1 MSHLFNVGD
10 QVKIIK
16 SGSGCHP
23 DTVGVVVTI
32 TELGKYANSGENGYK
47 IDNLDIETNTKN
59 NGYNGFIGESSFE
72 LYKKKI
78 IDKTLDLN
86 KVKKIKM
93 STTKTR
99 KTTKIKVA
107 ETRIIDSS
115 LINKEEVFKMLA
127 LSEATGIPLL
137 LVGAPGTAKTKTVI
151 EYSKAWLQKGG
162 TAVTNQDFM
171 NKLYILETDEG
182 TKSSEV
188 KGMPD
193 LQTLFTENK
202 YEITAPISTADI
214 VVINEVD
221 KASSNVRNSL
231 LGVMNEKFLFNGKYK
246 MPCKWKLF
254 VATCNEIPKDEVKSP
269 FWDRF
274 MLKMNVSRVSAGEMS
289 KYYASGAKNYTET
302 IEIGIPNKA
311 EMDSVTIP
319 SSKLEKF
326 LEVGYSSLS
335 DRTLTFV
342 PLLTKAV
349 SFIWNVSVDKA
360 LVKVASIMISNSAAS
375 DLQNKLYS
383 PEVKNILNRIET
395 LQSYNNEASLN
406 QALTELEGLIAGYAS
421 QGKIDQQQVEE
432 IESTLSYVLE
442 THPARD
448 TSKQME
454 SELEDLMAAQE
465 VEDATLPF

>member
-1 MSHLFNVGD
+1 MSYLFDIGD

-23 DTVGVVVTI
+23 NTLGVIVTI
-32 TELGKYANSGENGYK
+32 TELGKYSYGGENGYK
-47 IDNLDIETNTKN
+47 IDNLDIETNAKGN
-59 NGYNGFIGESSFE
+59 HHNGFIGESSFE

-93 STTKTR
+93 STK
-99 KTTKIKVA
+99 KTTKNSTA
-107 ETRIIDSS
+107 EVRTITSS
-115 LINKEEVFKMLA
+115 LINKEEIFRMLA
-127 LSEATGIPLL
+127 LSEATQLPLL
-137 LVGAPGTAKTKTVI
+137 LVGKPGTGKTKTVI

-162 TAVTNQDFM
+162 NTVTNQDFM

-221 KASSNVRNSL
+221 KASSNIRNSL

-254 VATCNEIPKDEVKSP
+254 VATCNEIPKDEVNSP

-289 KYYASGAKNYTET
+289 KYYTAGAKNYSET
-302 IEIGIPNKA
+302 INISVPNKA
-311 EMDSVTIP
+311 EIDSVIIP
-319 SSKLEKF
+319 PSKLEKF

-342 PLLTKAV
+342 PLLTKAI

-432 IESTLSYVLE
+432 IENTLSYVLE

-454 SELEDLMAAQE
+454 SQLEDLMATQE
-465 VEDATLPF
+465 VELPF

>member
-1 MSHLFNVGD
+1 
-10 QVKIIK
+10 
-16 SGSGCHP
+16 
-23 DTVGVVVTI
+23 
-32 TELGKYANSGENGYK
+32 
-47 IDNLDIETNTKN
+47 
-59 NGYNGFIGESSFE
+59 
-72 LYKKKI
+72 
-78 IDKTLDLN
+78 
-86 KVKKIKM
+86 
-93 STTKTR
+93 
-99 KTTKIKVA
+99 
-107 ETRIIDSS
+107 
-115 LINKEEVFKMLA
+115 
-127 LSEATGIPLL
+127 
-137 LVGAPGTAKTKTVI
+137 
-151 EYSKAWLQKGG
+151 
-162 TAVTNQDFM
+162 
-171 NKLYILETDEG
+171 
-182 TKSSEV
+182 
-188 KGMPD
+188 
-193 LQTLFTENK
+193 
-202 YEITAPISTADI
+202 
-214 VVINEVD
+214 
-221 KASSNVRNSL
+221 
-231 LGVMNEKFLFNGKYK
+231 MNEKFLFNGKYK

-465 VEDATLPF
+465 LDTATLPF

>member
-1 MSHLFNVGD
+1 MSYKFDIGD

-23 DTVGVVVTI
+23 NTLGVVVTI
-32 TELGKYANSGENGYK
+32 TELGKYTNSGENGYK
-47 IDNLDIETNTKN
+47 IDNLDIDTNTLK
-59 NGYNGFIGESSFE
+59 GSHDGFIGESSFE

-93 STTKTR
+93 STK
-99 KTTKIKVA
+99 KTTKNSTA
-107 ETRIIDSS
+107 EVRTITSS
-115 LINKEEVFKMLA
+115 LINKEEIFRMLA
-127 LSEATGIPLL
+127 LSEATQLPLL
-137 LVGAPGTAKTKTVI
+137 LVGKPGTGKTKTVI

-162 TAVTNQDFM
+162 NTVTNQDFM

-188 KGMPD
+188 KGLPD
-193 LQTLFTENK
+193 LSLLFTENK

-254 VATCNEIPKDEVKSP
+254 VATCNEIPKDEVNSP

-289 KYYASGAKNYTET
+289 KYYTAGAKNYSET
-302 IEIGIPNKA
+302 INISVPNKA
-311 EMDSVTIP
+311 EIDSVIIP

-342 PLLTKAV
+342 PLLTKAI

-432 IESTLSYVLE
+432 IENTLSYVLE

-454 SELEDLMAAQE
+454 SQLEDLMATQE
-465 VEDATLPF
+465 VELPF

>member
-1 MSHLFNVGD
+1 MSYKFDIGD

-16 SGSGCHP
+16 SGAGCHL
-23 DTVGVVVTI
+23 DTVGVIVTI
-32 TELGKYANSGENGYK
+32 TELGKYEVGENENGYK
-47 IDNLDIETNTKN
+47 IDNLDINTNTSDDSH
-59 NGYNGFIGESSFE
+59 NGFIGESSFE

-93 STTKTR
+93 STK
-99 KTTKIKVA
+99 KTTKNSTAEVRTIK
-107 ETRIIDSS
+107 SS
-115 LINKEEVFKMLA
+115 LINKEEIFRMLA
-127 LSEATGIPLL
+127 LSEATQLPLL
-137 LVGAPGTAKTKTVI
+137 LVGKPGTGKTKTVI

-162 TAVTNQDFM
+162 NTVTNQDFM

-254 VATCNEIPKDEVKSP
+254 VATCNEIPKDEVNSP

-289 KYYASGAKNYTET
+289 KYYTAGAKNYSET
-302 IEIGIPNKA
+302 INISVPNKA
-311 EMDSVTIP
+311 EIDSVIIP

-326 LEVGYSSLS
+326 LEVGYSFLS

-342 PLLTKAV
+342 PLLTKAI

-375 DLQNKLYS
+375 ELQNKLYS

-421 QGKIDQQQVEE
+421 QGKIDQQEVEE
-432 IESTLSYVLE
+432 IENTLSYVLE

-465 VEDATLPF
+465 VELPF

>member
-1 MSHLFNVGD
+1 MSYLFDIGD

-23 DTVGVVVTI
+23 NTLGVIVTI
-32 TELGKYANSGENGYK
+32 TELGKYAYSGENGYK
-47 IDNLDIETNTKN
+47 IDNLDIDTNTKSN
-59 NGYNGFIGESSFE
+59 NYNGFIGESSFE
-72 LYKKKI
+72 LYNKKI

-93 STTKTR
+93 STK
-99 KTTKIKVA
+99 KTTKNSTA
-107 ETRIIDSS
+107 EVRTITSS
-115 LINKEEVFKMLA
+115 LINKEEIFRMLA
-127 LSEATGIPLL
+127 LSEATQLPLL
-137 LVGAPGTAKTKTVI
+137 LVGKPGTGKTKTVI

-162 TAVTNQDFM
+162 NTVTNQDFM

-221 KASSNVRNSL
+221 KASSNIRNSL

-254 VATCNEIPKDEVKSP
+254 VATCNEIPKDEVNSP

-289 KYYASGAKNYTET
+289 KYYTAGAKNYSET
-302 IEIGIPNKA
+302 INISVPNKA
-311 EMDSVTIP
+311 EIDSVIIP

-342 PLLTKAV
+342 PLLTKAI

-432 IESTLSYVLE
+432 IENTLSYVLE

-454 SELEDLMAAQE
+454 SQLEDLMATQE
-465 VEDATLPF
+465 VELPF